1 MTTIAER
8 KKIAKLV
15 LTINDDAVIKKI
27 KYFLTSASKSAK
39 EKYIEQY
46 NKDIDA
52 AVKRMDNGEYYTHE
66 EVNKMLVKWQKEI
79 SVGIKKRRKTL

>member
-8 KKIAKLV
+8 KKIAKLILAIDDDTV
-15 LTINDDAVIKKI
+15 INKI
-27 KYFLTSASKSAK
+27 KSLLSSASKSAK

-52 AVKRMDNGEYYTHE
+52 AVKRMENGEYYTHE
-66 EVNKMLVKWQKEI
+66 QVNEMLTKWQKEI
-79 SVGIKKRRKTL
+79 STGIKKQRKTL